1 MFLHHSEFS
10 GLKPRPLEIPHFFLI
25 TPGKPTLFVINHWKF
40 HLLFLQYPRK
50 LHILNPRFVFF
61 PKKSMGYS
69 KKKKKNK
76 GRGLMIW
83 NFQGYQ
89 RNSMWN
95 FQGLKQ
101 SGISKGVQEKI
112 MKNFQW
118 SWFLALGFPR
128 DVTQFC
134 GISKGGALFSL
145 KFPGVK

>member
-1 MFLHHSEFS
+1 
-10 GLKPRPLEIPHFFLI
+10 
-25 TPGKPTLFVINHWKF
+25 
-40 HLLFLQYPRK
+40 
-50 LHILNPRFVFF
+50 
-61 PKKSMGYS
+61 
-69 KKKKKNK
+69 
-76 GRGLMIW
+76 MIW

-118 SWFLALGFPR
+118 SWFLALEFPR

-134 GISKGGALFSL
+134 GISIGGALFSL
-145 KFPGVK
+145 KVPGVK